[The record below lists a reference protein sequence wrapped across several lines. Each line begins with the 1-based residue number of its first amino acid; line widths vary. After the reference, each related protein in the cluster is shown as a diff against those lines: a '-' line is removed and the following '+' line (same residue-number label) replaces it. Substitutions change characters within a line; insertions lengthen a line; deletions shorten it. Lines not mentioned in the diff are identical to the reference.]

1 MSVYV
6 EWENPADE
14 SLTIGI
20 ASFSEEVM
28 QNGALY
34 VPTGTKAL
42 YEQTEPWKNFVNIVE
57 YDPAGIEEIEADG
70 GVTIGVE
77 GGKIAVTGAGD
88 AKVEVFGTNGAAV
101 YIGSADNLPE
111 LAAGI
116 YIVRVGS
123 IRKKVAIAK

>member
-14 SLTIGI
+14 SLTIDNS
-20 ASFSEEVM
+20 SFSEEVM

-34 VPTGTKAL
+34 VPTNTKSL
-42 YEQTEPWKNFVNIVE
+42 YGQSEPWKNFANIYE
-57 YDPAGIEEIEADG
+57 YTVDGIDEIEADS

-77 GGKIAVTGAGD
+77 GGKIVVACAGN
-88 AKVEVFGTNGAAV
+88 AKVEVFGTNGDVV
-101 YIGSADNLPE
+101 YSGSADALSE

-123 IRKKVAIAK
+123 TVKKVAVAQ